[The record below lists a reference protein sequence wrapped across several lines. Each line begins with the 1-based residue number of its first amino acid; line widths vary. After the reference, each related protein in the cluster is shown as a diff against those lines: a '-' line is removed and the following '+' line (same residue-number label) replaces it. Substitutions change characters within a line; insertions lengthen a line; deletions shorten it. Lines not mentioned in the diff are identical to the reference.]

1 MDDHNAQARQAM
13 INDITTSLIKTTKSL
28 RQLNTNLST
37 IAQRGEKIAAVSAA
51 WSELVS
57 PRCESKQ

>member
-1 MDDHNAQARQAM
+1 MDHNAQARQAM

-57 PRCESKQ
+57 QSKQ

>member
-1 MDDHNAQARQAM
+1 M

-57 PRCESKQ
+57 QSKQ

>member
-57 PRCESKQ
+57 QSKQ